1 MMEAADHPMVGVCWN
16 SNPEDVEEGSVA
28 KNFEL
33 LKPWLRSVHIN
44 ELWNKEYP
52 WRELFG
58 LLKKAEFNRYT
69 LAEIEGNP
77 DAVRFMRYY
86 RALWQE
92 LNR

>member
-1 MMEAADHPMVGVCWN
+1 
-16 SNPEDVEEGSVA
+16 
-28 KNFEL
+28 
-33 LKPWLRSVHIN
+33 
-44 ELWNKEYP
+44 
-52 WRELFG
+52 LFD

-92 LNR
+92 MSGQK